1 MRLFKRVYT
10 RKTLGKTW
18 FSAFLRVFRSETH
31 SPCCLRFDTEED
43 ELVSLT
49 ELHTVPVFNIADAK
63 GPTGSR
69 KLLRKLVIVGA

>member
-1 MRLFKRVYT
+1 MQDATKQPSAR
-10 RKTLGKTW
+10 TW
-18 FSAFLRVFRSETH
+18 
-31 SPCCLRFDTEED
+31 FDTEED

-69 KLLRKLVIVGA
+69 KPLRKLVIVGA